1 MTISIALATYNEETK
16 IQDCLDSVKWADEI
30 VIVDGSSTDNTV
42 KIIRKNKNIKLIS
55 TDNKPIFHINKR
67 MAIDACT
74 SDWILQ
80 LDADEVV
87 SPELHQEIIK
97 IIKQN
102 PTENGFWIPRKNYF
116 LGSFLTKGGQF
127 PDYTVRLYRNG
138 FGNLPAKNVHEQ
150 AIIKGQVGFLNSPL
164 LHYADT
170 SFSRYFL
177 RNDRYTTLI
186 AHELKDQKLSLNW
199 FNFINYYCFKPIF
212 EFCLIYFRH
221 RGYID
226 GFPGFVFAFYSALR
240 FPIAYTKYYEL
251 NQSK

>member
-1 MTISIALATYNEETK
+1 MTISIALATFNEESK
-16 IQDCLDSVKWADEI
+16 IQNCLDSVKWADEI
-30 VIVDGSSTDNTV
+30 VIVDGTSTDDTA
-42 KIIRKNKNIKLIS
+42 KIIQKNKKIKLITTS
-55 TDNKPIFHINKR
+55 NKPIFHINKK

-87 SPELHQEIIK
+87 SPELHQEIVK
-97 IIKQN
+97 IMNHN
-102 PTENGFWIPRKNYF
+102 PPENGYWLPRKNYF
-116 LGSFLTKGGQF
+116 LSSFLTKGGQY
-127 PDYTVRLYRNG
+127 PDYTLRLYRRG

-150 AIIKGQVGFLNSPL
+150 AEVKGTVGYLKSPL
-164 LHYADT
+164 LHYADI
-170 SFSRYFL
+170 SFSRYIL

-186 AHELKDQKLSLNW
+186 AHELKDKKLPLNW
-199 FNFINYYCFKPIF
+199 FNFINYYFFKPVY

-221 RGYID
+221 RGYVD

-240 FPIAYTKYYEL
+240 FPIAYTKYYEI